1 MTTEPSEREEAPE
14 SIWAVRTSN
23 GAWVQTWPAY
33 AKENGGVEY
42 IRADLAK
49 NGNEWKEFAEECKE
63 GIRASHRTLD
73 EFGVPREDAW
83 LQETDGKS
91 YGIEEVVEYPVH
103 ERIKMLPPFAATRM
117 RERCVEKVL
126 ELGTQWY
133 NEARARGAA
142 FSDKARLTVIIAK
155 ELESLTLGG
164 DKEQ

>member
-1 MTTEPSEREEAPE
+1 MNTEPSEQEEAPE

-117 RERCVEKVL
+117 REACVD
-126 ELGTQWY
+126 ELRGRLRDPSLTFS
-133 NEARARGAA
+133 NEGIKAA
-142 FSDKARLTVIIAK
+142 VIDWTNMLIRR
-155 ELESLTLGG
+155 LESLTLDQVEG
-164 DKEQ
+164 KQ